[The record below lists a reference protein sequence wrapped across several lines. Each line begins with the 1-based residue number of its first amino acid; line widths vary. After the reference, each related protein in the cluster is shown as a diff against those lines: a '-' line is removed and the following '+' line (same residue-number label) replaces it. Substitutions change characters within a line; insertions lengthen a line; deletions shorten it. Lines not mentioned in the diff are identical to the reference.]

1 MGKILTQMNRDRT
14 TRADLIAVL
23 HRAPDL
29 LKPIASAFDLRLADW
44 GATARGVYWRSEDG
58 QRLRFEVL
66 ARVFADD
73 AGPFTVND
81 LGCGYGAFFDFLAPR
96 FGDRLARFAGTD
108 IAPAMIAQAQE
119 RISDPRAVFV
129 RGLAAGEDADYSFA
143 SGTFNM
149 CLKAK
154 PAEWIDYVE
163 TSVAHLYDRSLKA
176 LAFNMLNGGDKVREG
191 LYYANPE
198 RFMAFCRGLGAK
210 VELVTNYPLD
220 EWTIFARR

>member
-1 MGKILTQMNRDRT
+1 MTGNS

-23 HRAPDL
+23 GRAPDL
-29 LKPIASAFDLRLADW
+29 LKPVAFAFDHRLAEW
-44 GATARGVYWRSEDG
+44 GASARGVYWRNEDG
-58 QRLRFEVL
+58 QKLRFEVL
-66 ARVFADD
+66 ARVFEGD

-81 LGCGYGAFFDFLAPR
+81 LGCGYGAFFDFLEPR
-96 FGDRLARFAGTD
+96 LGPRLARFAGID
-108 IAPAMIAQAQE
+108 ISPAMVAEAKARIAD
-119 RISDPRAVFV
+119 RRAVFV

-149 CLKAK
+149 CLEAK

-163 TSVAHLYDRSLKA
+163 TSLAHLYGRSRKA
-176 LAFNMLNGGDKVREG
+176 LAFNMLAGSDKVHEG

-198 RFMAFCRGLGAK
+198 RFIAFCQGLGAR
-210 VELVTNYPLD
+210 VQFATDYPLD